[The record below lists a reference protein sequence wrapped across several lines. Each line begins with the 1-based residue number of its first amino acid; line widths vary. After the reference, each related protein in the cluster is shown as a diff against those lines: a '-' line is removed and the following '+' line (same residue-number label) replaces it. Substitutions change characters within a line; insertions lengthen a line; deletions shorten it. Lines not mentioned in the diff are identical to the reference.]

1 MGRMKVSAALAEE
14 LKKGPKRSVWDHS
27 GQIRRW
33 EKDEVS
39 VLMNK
44 LLLKSVINRSNMA
57 LEVGVDRT

>member
-1 MGRMKVSAALAEE
+1 MGRIKVSAALAEE
-14 LKKGPKRSVWDHS
+14 LKKGPKRSVSDHS
-27 GQIRRW
+27 GQTQRW

-44 LLLKSVINRSNMA
+44 LLLESVINRSNMA